1 MNMTAYNPMGANG
14 QSPSVPKSVFIT
26 GANGFIGRALG
37 DRYRALGADVR
48 GMDIKADL
56 ASKVIAGNLTDP
68 AGWAAHAVGCEL
80 FINTAAVVSMNAPWD
95 LYRKVSVQGVRN
107 CLNVAIA
114 GGAKR
119 FVQYSSVCAMGWDF
133 SEERD
138 ERFPTVIGEEFR
150 YGVAKAASEHL
161 VLAAHAA
168 GEIECTIIR
177 PSDVYGPGSRAWITE
192 PLKAVRSKTL
202 MLPDHGKG
210 RFSPVYIDDLLDGT
224 LLAAGLPQGAG
235 NIFIIGGGYTVSCEE
250 FFGYHWSWAKRGGKP
265 TGISFNT
272 GVFLARIGRWINQ
285 RLGKVDE
292 VCPDT
297 IYILARRGG
306 YSIAKA
312 REVLGYSPK
321 MTLAEGMR
329 RSEEWLRQT
338 GELSA

>member
-1 MNMTAYNPMGANG
+1 
-14 QSPSVPKSVFIT
+14 
-26 GANGFIGRALG
+26 
-37 DRYRALGADVR
+37 
-48 GMDIKADL
+48 
-56 ASKVIAGNLTDP
+56 
-68 AGWAAHAVGCEL
+68 
-80 FINTAAVVSMNAPWD
+80 MNAPWD

-107 CLNVAIA
+107 CLDVAIA

-133 SEERD
+133 EGERD

-150 YGVAKAASEHL
+150 YGVAKGASEHL

-168 GEIECTIIR
+168 GEIACTIIR

-192 PLKAVRSKTL
+192 PLKAIRAKTL
-202 MLPDHGKG
+202 LLPYHGQG

-235 NIFIIGGGYTVSCEE
+235 NIFIIGGGHTVSCEE
-250 FFGYHWSWAKRGGKP
+250 FFGYHWRWAKRGGKP
-265 TGISFNT
+265 SGISFGT
-272 GVFLARIGRWINQ
+272 GVLLARIMRWVNQ

-321 MTLAEGMR
+321 MTLTEGMR

-338 GELSA
+338 GELAG